1 MQHFV
6 TFGYLP
12 EIRRYQINGY
22 ILKSE
27 NIEYGCGVSERLTI
41 SFIFESITTMF
52 RAKEKKFTF
61 LRAEQRAQW
70 SIRPGERGISVG
82 TQFSNRMASR
92 QEVFWPKAISTDC
105 CNLPSVCIYICLCIY
120 VLKLSS
126 LNANR
131 STGQSTFL
139 LHRCIIIQTLFNKKK
154 VVLFHFHDSSN
165 DYLID
170 YLYKSI
176 NILRRRTQRWIL
188 ILRME
193 SRIVAKHLKS

>member
-27 NIEYGCGVSERLTI
+27 NMSYIEYGCGVSERLTI

-120 VLKLSS
+120 VLKVSS

-154 VVLFHFHDSSN
+154 GGSFSLS
-165 DYLID
+165 
-170 YLYKSI
+170 
-176 NILRRRTQRWIL
+176 
-188 ILRME
+188 
-193 SRIVAKHLKS
+193 